1 MRNLFNKIVSLQ
13 ILYPYRFLSILLLI
27 TIFFI
32 IQLFFLKFDFTIE
45 NLFPENDKEVEQYYN
60 FRNEFGREDNII
72 SLTYNCDDPFL
83 LKNFLLA
90 QKYTKSLSEIDGIS
104 SVFSITN
111 LGIELD
117 FLEMSFDDQN
127 LIQKQIEVLKNYIF
141 QSSIFINN
149 LISEDG
155 SIASIILEV
164 DENLN
169 NHPGRLQIM
178 KDIQAIIND
187 SNWEWYE
194 TGIPVLRTK
203 YVQYMIG
210 DFIKFFP
217 PVTIILLLVL
227 YIMFKSIKIV
237 LLPILTIFI
246 SVVWVLG
253 LMSLFNFS
261 INIITYIVPTLVMI
275 VGVADS
281 VHILIKFNEEIRK
294 SNNSKESIKKTIE
307 SIGNAILLT
316 SLTTSIGFLSLLSTN
331 IVMIKEFGFLVSIGV
346 LIAFLVS
353 ILLIPSLIILMG
365 KSYPIKTTSV
375 KNGIRQYFLK
385 KIVMINN
392 NYQSTILIISSI
404 LIFLFIYFAS
414 KVESNSALMD
424 DLNKGNELFDDMK
437 FAEEKMGAVFP
448 FEVII
453 SVKDQ
458 NDNLIENGI
467 ANSNFISQVSK
478 IQKKLNSIP
487 EIRKT
492 ISIVDYIEIIH
503 DNLTEKTKEKS
514 YLQDD
519 LIFQYIVLNEDVFQ
533 NLINFDYSKTRI
545 SARIKDIN
553 STRAKEIIEEI
564 NIWKSKNISD
574 EVSISLTG
582 TTLMALKVND
592 YLVNNLIISFLI
604 AFGVIFISMGFL
616 FKSIKLAI
624 FSMIPNLIPIL
635 FMAAIMGLFNIKLRP
650 TTAMTFAIAFGIAV
664 DDTIHY
670 LVRFRQELFNN
681 NGNYMKASSATIF
694 STGNAIIST
703 SLILGCG
710 FLVMVSSN
718 FLPSRDFG
726 FLSAITMFGAIIGD
740 LFFLPA
746 MLRFIRPKN
755 NKLKERNSN
764 Y

>member
-1 MRNLFNKIVSLQ
+1 MRKIFNKIISLQ
-13 ILYPYRFLSILLLI
+13 ILYPFRFLIVISLI
-27 TIFFI
+27 TIFSI

-45 NLFPENDKEVEQYYN
+45 NLFPENDQEVEQYYS
-60 FRNEFGREDNII
+60 FRDEFGREDNII

-83 LKNFLLA
+83 LKNYLENKKIT
-90 QKYTKSLSEIDGIS
+90 QNLSKINGIS
-104 SVFSITN
+104 NILSISN
-111 LGIELD
+111 LGIELNIS
-117 FLEMSFDDQN
+117 ETN
-127 LIQKQIEVLKNYIF
+127 LPDENLTQKQLDEIRNYIF
-141 QSSIFINN
+141 KYSIFTNN

-155 SIASIILEV
+155 TITSIILEI
-164 DENLN
+164 DESFND
-169 NHPGRLQIM
+169 HPGRLKIM
-178 KDIQAIIND
+178 KDIENIIDN
-187 SNWEWYE
+187 SNWDWYE

-227 YIMFKSIKIV
+227 YMMFKSMKIV
-237 LLPILTIFI
+237 LLPILTVFI
-246 SVVWVLG
+246 SVIWILG
-253 LMSLFNFS
+253 LMSLFDFS

-281 VHILIKFNEEIRK
+281 VHILIKYNQDIK
-294 SNNSKESIKKTIE
+294 ISNNTKISIKKTIQG
-307 SIGNAILLT
+307 IGNAILLT

-331 IVMIKEFGFLVSIGV
+331 IVMIKEFGFLVAIGV

-353 ILLIPSLIILMG
+353 IFLIPPLLILMDNTYPLKT
-365 KSYPIKTTSV
+365 KSSK
-375 KNGIRQYFLK
+375 KGIRYYILK
-385 KIVMINN
+385 QIVEVNKNHHFI
-392 NYQSTILIISSI
+392 ILIISSI
-404 LIFLFIYFAS
+404 LIALFIYFAS
-414 KVESNSALMD
+414 KVESNSALLD
-424 DLNKGNELFDDMK
+424 DLSSGNELFDDMK
-437 FAEEKMGAVFP
+437 FTEENMGAVFP

-453 SVKDQ
+453 TAKDEK
-458 NDNLIENGI
+458 NNFIENGI
-467 ANSNFISQVSK
+467 ANSRIIVFVDK
-478 IQKKLNSIP
+478 IQKKINSIP

-492 ISIVDYIEIIH
+492 ISVVDYLEIIH
-503 DNLTEKTKEKS
+503 DNFNEESEEKS
-514 YLQDD
+514 YLNDE
-519 LIFQYIVLNEDVFQ
+519 LIFQYFALNEDIFQ
-533 NLINFDYSKTRI
+533 NLINFEYSKTRI

-553 STRAKEIIEEI
+553 STRAKEIVKEI
-564 NIWKSKNISD
+564 NEWKSENIPD
-574 EVSISLTG
+574 DIQISLTG

-616 FKSIKLAI
+616 FKSLKLAI

-635 FMAAIMGLFNIKLRP
+635 FMAAIMGIFDIKLRP

-670 LVRFRQELFNN
+670 MVRFRQELSMN
-681 NGNYMKASSATIF
+681 NGDFIKANSETIF

-740 LFFLPA
+740 LFFLPT
-746 MLRFIRPKN
+746 MLRLIKPKTGN
-755 NKLKERNSN
+755 
-764 Y
+764 

>member
-1 MRNLFNKIVSLQ
+1 MRKIFNKIISLQ
-13 ILYPYRFLSILLLI
+13 ILYPFRFLIVLSLI
-27 TIFFI
+27 TIFSI

-45 NLFPENDKEVEQYYN
+45 NLFPENDQEVEQYYS
-60 FRNEFGREDNII
+60 FRDEFGREDNII

-83 LKNFLLA
+83 LKNYLENKKIT
-90 QKYTKSLSEIDGIS
+90 QNLSKINGIS
-104 SVFSITN
+104 NILSISN
-111 LGIELD
+111 LGIELNIS
-117 FLEMSFDDQN
+117 ETN
-127 LIQKQIEVLKNYIF
+127 LPDENLTQKQLDEIRNYIF
-141 QSSIFINN
+141 KYSIFTNN

-155 SIASIILEV
+155 TITSIILEV
-164 DENLN
+164 DESFND
-169 NHPGRLQIM
+169 HPGRLKIM
-178 KDIQAIIND
+178 KDIENIIDN
-187 SNWEWYE
+187 SNWDWYE

-227 YIMFKSIKIV
+227 YMMFKSMKIV
-237 LLPILTIFI
+237 LLPILTVFI
-246 SVVWVLG
+246 SVIWVLG
-253 LMSLFNFS
+253 LMSLFDFS

-281 VHILIKFNEEIRK
+281 VHILIKYNQEIKK
-294 SNNSKESIKKTIE
+294 SNNTKISIKKTIQG
-307 SIGNAILLT
+307 IGNAILLT

-331 IVMIKEFGFLVSIGV
+331 IVMIKEFGFLVAIGV

-353 ILLIPSLIILMG
+353 IFLIPPLLILMDN
-365 KSYPIKTTSV
+365 SYPLKTKSS
-375 KNGIRQYFLK
+375 KKGIRYYILK
-385 KIVMINN
+385 QIVEVNKNHHFI
-392 NYQSTILIISSI
+392 ILIISSI
-404 LIFLFIYFAS
+404 FIALFIYFAS
-414 KVESNSALMD
+414 KVESNSALLD
-424 DLNKGNELFDDMK
+424 DLSSGNELFDDMK
-437 FAEEKMGAVFP
+437 FTEENMGAVFP

-453 SVKDQ
+453 TAKDEK
-458 NDNLIENGI
+458 NNFIENGI
-467 ANSNFISQVSK
+467 ANSRIIVFVDK
-478 IQKKLNSIP
+478 IQKKINSIP

-492 ISIVDYIEIIH
+492 ISVVDYLDIIH
-503 DNLTEKTKEKS
+503 DSFNEESEEKL
-514 YLQDD
+514 YLNDE
-519 LIFQYIVLNEDVFQ
+519 LIFQYFVLNEDIFQ
-533 NLINFDYSKTRI
+533 NLINFEYSKTRI

-553 STRAKEIIEEI
+553 STRAKEIVKEI
-564 NIWKSKNISD
+564 NEWKSENIPD
-574 EVSISLTG
+574 DIQISLTG

-616 FKSIKLAI
+616 FKSLKLAI

-635 FMAAIMGLFNIKLRP
+635 FMAAIMGIFDIKLRP

-670 LVRFRQELFNN
+670 MVRFRQELSMN
-681 NGNYMKASSATIF
+681 NGDFIKANSETIF

-740 LFFLPA
+740 LFFLPT
-746 MLRFIRPKN
+746 MLRLIKPKTGN
-755 NKLKERNSN
+755 
-764 Y
+764 

>member
-1 MRNLFNKIVSLQ
+1 MRKIFNKIISLQ
-13 ILYPYRFLSILLLI
+13 ILYPFRFLIVISLI
-27 TIFFI
+27 TIFSI

-45 NLFPENDKEVEQYYN
+45 NLFPENDQEVEQYYN
-60 FRNEFGREDNII
+60 FRDEFGREDNII

-83 LKNFLLA
+83 LKNYLENKKIT
-90 QKYTKSLSEIDGIS
+90 QNLSKINGIS
-104 SVFSITN
+104 NVLSISN
-111 LGIELD
+111 LGIELNIS
-117 FLEMSFDDQN
+117 ETN
-127 LIQKQIEVLKNYIF
+127 LPDENLTQKQIDEIRNYIF
-141 QSSIFINN
+141 KYSIFTNN

-155 SIASIILEV
+155 TITSIILEV
-164 DENLN
+164 DESFND
-169 NHPGRLQIM
+169 HPGRLKIM
-178 KDIQAIIND
+178 KDIENIIDN
-187 SNWEWYE
+187 SNWDWYE

-217 PVTIILLLVL
+217 PVTIILFLVL
-227 YIMFKSIKIV
+227 YMMFKSMKIV
-237 LLPILTIFI
+237 LLPILTVFI
-246 SVVWVLG
+246 SVIWILG
-253 LMSLFNFS
+253 LMSLFDFS

-281 VHILIKFNEEIRK
+281 VHILIKYNQDIK
-294 SNNSKESIKKTIE
+294 ISNNTKISIKKTIQG
-307 SIGNAILLT
+307 IGNAILLT

-331 IVMIKEFGFLVSIGV
+331 IVMIKEFGFLVAIGV

-353 ILLIPSLIILMG
+353 IFLIPPLLILMDNTYPLKT
-365 KSYPIKTTSV
+365 KSSK
-375 KNGIRQYFLK
+375 KGIRYYILK
-385 KIVMINN
+385 RIVEVNKNHHFI
-392 NYQSTILIISSI
+392 ILIISSI
-404 LIFLFIYFAS
+404 FIALFIYFAS
-414 KVESNSALMD
+414 KVETNSALLD
-424 DLNKGNELFDDMK
+424 DLSSGNELFEDIK
-437 FAEEKMGAVFP
+437 FTEENMGAVFP

-453 SVKDQ
+453 TAKDEK
-458 NDNLIENGI
+458 NNFIENGI
-467 ANSNFISQVSK
+467 ANSRIIVFVDK
-478 IQKKLNSIP
+478 IQKKINSIP

-492 ISIVDYIEIIH
+492 ISVVDYLDIIH
-503 DNLTEKTKEKS
+503 NNFNEESEEKS
-514 YLQDD
+514 YLNDE
-519 LIFQYIVLNEDVFQ
+519 LIFQYFVLNEDIFQ
-533 NLINFDYSKTRI
+533 NLINFEYSKTRI

-553 STRAKEIIEEI
+553 STRANEIVKEINE
-564 NIWKSKNISD
+564 WKSENIPD
-574 EVSISLTG
+574 DIQISLTG

-616 FKSIKLAI
+616 FKSLKLAI

-635 FMAAIMGLFNIKLRP
+635 FLAAIMGIFDIKLRP

-670 LVRFRQELFNN
+670 MVRFRQELSMN
-681 NGNYMKASSATIF
+681 NGNFIEANSETIF

-740 LFFLPA
+740 LFFLPT
-746 MLRFIRPKN
+746 MLRLLKPKTGN
-755 NKLKERNSN
+755 
-764 Y
+764 

>member
-1 MRNLFNKIVSLQ
+1 MRKIFNKIISLQ
-13 ILYPYRFLSILLLI
+13 ILYPFRFLIVISLI
-27 TIFFI
+27 TIFSI

-45 NLFPENDKEVEQYYN
+45 NLFPENDQEVEQYYS
-60 FRNEFGREDNII
+60 FRDEFGREDNII

-83 LKNFLLA
+83 LKNYLENKKIT
-90 QKYTKSLSEIDGIS
+90 QNLSKINGIS
-104 SVFSITN
+104 NILSISN
-111 LGIELD
+111 LGIELNIS
-117 FLEMSFDDQN
+117 ETN
-127 LIQKQIEVLKNYIF
+127 LPDENLTQKQLDEIRNYIF
-141 QSSIFINN
+141 KYSIFTNN

-155 SIASIILEV
+155 TITSIILEV
-164 DENLN
+164 DESFND
-169 NHPGRLQIM
+169 HPGRLKIM
-178 KDIQAIIND
+178 KDIENIIDN
-187 SNWEWYE
+187 SNWDWYE

-217 PVTIILLLVL
+217 PVTIILFLVL
-227 YIMFKSIKIV
+227 YMMFKSMKIV
-237 LLPILTIFI
+237 LLPILTVFI
-246 SVVWVLG
+246 SVIWILG
-253 LMSLFNFS
+253 LMSLFDFS

-281 VHILIKFNEEIRK
+281 VHILIKYNQDIK
-294 SNNSKESIKKTIE
+294 ISNNTKISIKKTIQG
-307 SIGNAILLT
+307 IGNAILLT

-331 IVMIKEFGFLVSIGV
+331 IVMIKEFGFLVAIGV

-353 ILLIPSLIILMG
+353 IFLIPPLLILMDNTYPLKT
-365 KSYPIKTTSV
+365 KSSK
-375 KNGIRQYFLK
+375 KGIRYYILK
-385 KIVMINN
+385 RIVEVNKNHHFI
-392 NYQSTILIISSI
+392 ILIISSI
-404 LIFLFIYFAS
+404 FIALFIYFAS
-414 KVESNSALMD
+414 KVETNSALLD
-424 DLNKGNELFDDMK
+424 DLSSGNELFDDMK
-437 FAEEKMGAVFP
+437 FTEENMGAVFP

-453 SVKDQ
+453 TTKDEK
-458 NDNLIENGI
+458 NNLIENGI
-467 ANSNFISQVSK
+467 ANSRIIVFVNK
-478 IQKKLNSIP
+478 IQKKINSIP

-492 ISIVDYIEIIH
+492 ISVVDYLDIIN
-503 DNLTEKTKEKS
+503 DNFNEESEEKS
-514 YLQDD
+514 YLNDE
-519 LIFQYIVLNEDVFQ
+519 LIFQYFVLNEDIFQ
-533 NLINFDYSKTRI
+533 NLINFEYSKTRI

-553 STRAKEIIEEI
+553 STRAKEIVKEI
-564 NIWKSKNISD
+564 NEWKSENIPD
-574 EVSISLTG
+574 DIQISLTG

-616 FKSIKLAI
+616 FKSLKLAI

-635 FMAAIMGLFNIKLRP
+635 FMAAIMGIFDIKLRP

-670 LVRFRQELFNN
+670 MVRFRQELSMN
-681 NGNYMKASSATIF
+681 NGDFIKANSETIF

-740 LFFLPA
+740 LFFLPT
-746 MLRFIRPKN
+746 MLRLIKPKTGN
-755 NKLKERNSN
+755 
-764 Y
+764 

>member
-1 MRNLFNKIVSLQ
+1 MRKIFNRIISLQ
-13 ILYPYRFLSILLLI
+13 ILYPFRFLIVISLI
-27 TIFFI
+27 TIFSI

-45 NLFPENDKEVEQYYN
+45 NLFPENDQEVEQYYS
-60 FRNEFGREDNII
+60 FRDEFGREDNII

-83 LKNFLLA
+83 LKNYLENKKIT
-90 QKYTKSLSEIDGIS
+90 QNLSKINGIS
-104 SVFSITN
+104 NILSISN
-111 LGIELD
+111 LGIELNIS
-117 FLEMSFDDQN
+117 ETN
-127 LIQKQIEVLKNYIF
+127 LPDENLTQKQLDEIRNYIF
-141 QSSIFINN
+141 KYSIFTNN

-155 SIASIILEV
+155 TITSIILEI
-164 DENLN
+164 DESFND
-169 NHPGRLQIM
+169 HPGRLKIM
-178 KDIQAIIND
+178 KDIENIIDN
-187 SNWEWYE
+187 SNWDWYE

-227 YIMFKSIKIV
+227 YIMFKSMKIV
-237 LLPILTIFI
+237 LLPILTVFI
-246 SVVWVLG
+246 SVIWILG
-253 LMSLFNFS
+253 LMSLFDFS

-281 VHILIKFNEEIRK
+281 VHILIKYNQDIK
-294 SNNSKESIKKTIE
+294 ISNNTKISIKKTIQG
-307 SIGNAILLT
+307 IGNAILLT

-331 IVMIKEFGFLVSIGV
+331 IVMIKEFGFLVAIGV

-353 ILLIPSLIILMG
+353 IFLIPPLLILMDNTYPLKT
-365 KSYPIKTTSV
+365 KSSK
-375 KNGIRQYFLK
+375 KGIRYYILK
-385 KIVMINN
+385 QIVEVNKNHHLI
-392 NYQSTILIISSI
+392 ILIISSI
-404 LIFLFIYFAS
+404 FIALFIYFAS
-414 KVESNSALMD
+414 KVESNSALLD
-424 DLNKGNELFDDMK
+424 DLSSGNELFDDMK
-437 FAEEKMGAVFP
+437 FTEENMGAVFP

-453 SVKDQ
+453 TAKDEK
-458 NDNLIENGI
+458 NNFIENGI
-467 ANSNFISQVSK
+467 ANSRIIVFVDK
-478 IQKKLNSIP
+478 IQKKINSIP

-492 ISIVDYIEIIH
+492 ISVVDYLDIIH
-503 DNLTEKTKEKS
+503 DNFNEEFEEKS
-514 YLQDD
+514 YLNDE
-519 LIFQYIVLNEDVFQ
+519 LIFQYFVLNEDIFQ
-533 NLINFDYSKTRI
+533 NLINFEYSKTRI

-553 STRAKEIIEEI
+553 STRAKEIVKEI
-564 NIWKSKNISD
+564 NEWKSENIPD
-574 EVSISLTG
+574 DIQISLTG

-604 AFGVIFISMGFL
+604 AFGVIFVSMGFL
-616 FKSIKLAI
+616 FKSLKLAI

-635 FMAAIMGLFNIKLRP
+635 FMAAIMGIFDIKLRP

-670 LVRFRQELFNN
+670 MVRFRQELSMN
-681 NGNYMKASSATIF
+681 NGNFIEANSETIF

-740 LFFLPA
+740 LFFLPT
-746 MLRFIRPKN
+746 MLRLIKPKTVN
-755 NKLKERNSN
+755 
-764 Y
+764 

>member
-1 MRNLFNKIVSLQ
+1 MRKIFNRIISLQ
-13 ILYPYRFLSILLLI
+13 ILYPFRFLIVISLI
-27 TIFFI
+27 TIFSI

-45 NLFPENDKEVEQYYN
+45 NLFPENDQEVEQYYS
-60 FRNEFGREDNII
+60 FRDEFGREDNII

-83 LKNFLLA
+83 LKNYLENKKIT
-90 QKYTKSLSEIDGIS
+90 QNLSKINGIS
-104 SVFSITN
+104 NILSISN
-111 LGIELD
+111 LGIELNIS
-117 FLEMSFDDQN
+117 ETN
-127 LIQKQIEVLKNYIF
+127 LPDENLTQKQLDEIRNYIF
-141 QSSIFINN
+141 KYSIFTNN

-155 SIASIILEV
+155 TITSIILEI
-164 DENLN
+164 DESFND
-169 NHPGRLQIM
+169 HPGRLKIM
-178 KDIQAIIND
+178 KDIENIIDN
-187 SNWEWYE
+187 SNWDWYE

-227 YIMFKSIKIV
+227 YIMFKSMKIV
-237 LLPILTIFI
+237 LLPILTVFI
-246 SVVWVLG
+246 SVIWILG
-253 LMSLFNFS
+253 LMSLFDFS

-281 VHILIKFNEEIRK
+281 VHILIKYNQDIK
-294 SNNSKESIKKTIE
+294 ISNNTKISIKKTIQG
-307 SIGNAILLT
+307 IGNAILLT

-331 IVMIKEFGFLVSIGV
+331 IVMIKEFGFLVAIGV

-353 ILLIPSLIILMG
+353 IFLIPPLLILMDNTYPLKT
-365 KSYPIKTTSV
+365 KSSK
-375 KNGIRQYFLK
+375 KGIRYYILK
-385 KIVMINN
+385 QIVEVNKNHHFI
-392 NYQSTILIISSI
+392 ILIISSI
-404 LIFLFIYFAS
+404 FIALFIYFAS
-414 KVESNSALMD
+414 KVESNSALLD
-424 DLNKGNELFDDMK
+424 DLSSGNELFDDMK
-437 FAEEKMGAVFP
+437 FTEENMGAVFP

-453 SVKDQ
+453 TAKDEK
-458 NDNLIENGI
+458 NNFIENGI
-467 ANSNFISQVSK
+467 ANSRIIVFVDK
-478 IQKKLNSIP
+478 IQKKINSIP

-492 ISIVDYIEIIH
+492 ISVVDYLDIIH
-503 DNLTEKTKEKS
+503 DNFNEEFEEKS
-514 YLQDD
+514 YLNDE
-519 LIFQYIVLNEDVFQ
+519 LIFQYFVLNEDIFQ
-533 NLINFDYSKTRI
+533 NLINFEYSKTRI

-553 STRAKEIIEEI
+553 STRAKEIVKEI
-564 NIWKSKNISD
+564 NEWKSENIPD
-574 EVSISLTG
+574 DIQISLTG

-604 AFGVIFISMGFL
+604 AFGVIFVSMGFL
-616 FKSIKLAI
+616 FKSLKLAI

-635 FMAAIMGLFNIKLRP
+635 FMAAIMGIFDIKLRP

-670 LVRFRQELFNN
+670 MVRFRQELSMN
-681 NGNYMKASSATIF
+681 NGNFIKANSETIF

-740 LFFLPA
+740 LFFLPT
-746 MLRFIRPKN
+746 MLRLIKPKTVN
-755 NKLKERNSN
+755 
-764 Y
+764 

>member
-1 MRNLFNKIVSLQ
+1 MRKIFNKIISLQ
-13 ILYPYRFLSILLLI
+13 ILYPFRFLIVISLI
-27 TIFFI
+27 TIFSI

-45 NLFPENDKEVEQYYN
+45 NLFPENDQEVEQYYS
-60 FRNEFGREDNII
+60 FRDEFGREDNII

-83 LKNFLLA
+83 LKNYLENKKIT
-90 QKYTKSLSEIDGIS
+90 QNLSKINGIS
-104 SVFSITN
+104 NILSISN
-111 LGIELD
+111 LGIELNIS
-117 FLEMSFDDQN
+117 ETN
-127 LIQKQIEVLKNYIF
+127 LPDENLTQKQLDEIRNYIF
-141 QSSIFINN
+141 KYSIFTNN

-155 SIASIILEV
+155 TITSIILEV
-164 DENLN
+164 DESFND
-169 NHPGRLQIM
+169 HPGRLKIM
-178 KDIQAIIND
+178 KDIGNIIDN
-187 SNWEWYE
+187 SNWDWYE

-227 YIMFKSIKIV
+227 YMMFKSMKIV
-237 LLPILTIFI
+237 LLPILTVFI
-246 SVVWVLG
+246 SVIWILG
-253 LMSLFNFS
+253 LMSLFDFS

-281 VHILIKFNEEIRK
+281 VHILIKYNQDIK
-294 SNNSKESIKKTIE
+294 ISNNTKISIKKTIQG
-307 SIGNAILLT
+307 IGNAILLT

-331 IVMIKEFGFLVSIGV
+331 IVMIKEFGFLVAIGV

-353 ILLIPSLIILMG
+353 IFLIPPLLILMDNTYPLKT
-365 KSYPIKTTSV
+365 KSSK
-375 KNGIRQYFLK
+375 KGIRYYILK
-385 KIVMINN
+385 QIVEVNKNHHFI
-392 NYQSTILIISSI
+392 ILIISSI
-404 LIFLFIYFAS
+404 FIALFIYFAS
-414 KVESNSALMD
+414 KVESNSALLD
-424 DLNKGNELFDDMK
+424 DLSSGNELFDDMK
-437 FAEEKMGAVFP
+437 FTEENMGAVFP

-453 SVKDQ
+453 TAKDEK
-458 NDNLIENGI
+458 NNFIENGI
-467 ANSNFISQVSK
+467 ANSRIIVFVDK
-478 IQKKLNSIP
+478 IQKKINSIP

-492 ISIVDYIEIIH
+492 ISVVDYLEIIH
-503 DNLTEKTKEKS
+503 DNFNEESEEKS
-514 YLQDD
+514 YLNDG
-519 LIFQYIVLNEDVFQ
+519 LIFQYFVLNEDIFQ
-533 NLINFDYSKTRI
+533 NLINFEYSKTRI

-553 STRAKEIIEEI
+553 STRAKEIVKEI
-564 NIWKSKNISD
+564 NEWKSENIPD
-574 EVSISLTG
+574 DIQISLTG

-616 FKSIKLAI
+616 FKSLKLAI

-635 FMAAIMGLFNIKLRP
+635 FMAAIMGIFDIKLRP

-670 LVRFRQELFNN
+670 MVRFRQELSMN
-681 NGNYMKASSATIF
+681 NGDFIKANSETIF

-740 LFFLPA
+740 LFFLPT
-746 MLRFIRPKN
+746 MLRLIKPKTGN
-755 NKLKERNSN
+755 
-764 Y
+764 

>member
-1 MRNLFNKIVSLQ
+1 MRKIFNRIISLQ
-13 ILYPYRFLSILLLI
+13 ILYPFRFLIVISLI
-27 TIFFI
+27 TIFSI

-45 NLFPENDKEVEQYYN
+45 NLFPENDQEVEQYYS
-60 FRNEFGREDNII
+60 FRDEFGREDNII

-83 LKNFLLA
+83 LKNYLENKKIT
-90 QKYTKSLSEIDGIS
+90 QNLSKINGIS
-104 SVFSITN
+104 NILSISN
-111 LGIELD
+111 LGIELNIS
-117 FLEMSFDDQN
+117 ETN
-127 LIQKQIEVLKNYIF
+127 LPDENLTQKQLDEIRNYIF
-141 QSSIFINN
+141 KYSIFTNN

-155 SIASIILEV
+155 TITSIILEI
-164 DENLN
+164 DESFND
-169 NHPGRLQIM
+169 HPGRLKIM
-178 KDIQAIIND
+178 KDIENIIDN
-187 SNWEWYE
+187 SNWDWYE

-227 YIMFKSIKIV
+227 YIMFKSMKIV
-237 LLPILTIFI
+237 LLPILTVFI
-246 SVVWVLG
+246 SVIWILG
-253 LMSLFNFS
+253 LMSLFDFS

-281 VHILIKFNEEIRK
+281 VHILIKYNQDIK
-294 SNNSKESIKKTIE
+294 ISNNTKISIKKTIQG
-307 SIGNAILLT
+307 IGNAILLT

-331 IVMIKEFGFLVSIGV
+331 IVMIKEFGFLVAIGV

-353 ILLIPSLIILMG
+353 IFLIPPLLILMDNTYPLKT
-365 KSYPIKTTSV
+365 KSSK
-375 KNGIRQYFLK
+375 KGIRYYILK
-385 KIVMINN
+385 QIVEVNKNHHFI
-392 NYQSTILIISSI
+392 ILIISSI
-404 LIFLFIYFAS
+404 LIALFIYFAS
-414 KVESNSALMD
+414 KVESNSALLD
-424 DLNKGNELFDDMK
+424 DLSSGNELFDDMK
-437 FAEEKMGAVFP
+437 FTEENMGAVFP

-453 SVKDQ
+453 TAKDEK
-458 NDNLIENGI
+458 NNFIENGI
-467 ANSNFISQVSK
+467 ANSRIIVFVDK
-478 IQKKLNSIP
+478 IQKKINSIP

-492 ISIVDYIEIIH
+492 ISVVDYLDIIH
-503 DNLTEKTKEKS
+503 DNFNEEFEEKS
-514 YLQDD
+514 YLNDE
-519 LIFQYIVLNEDVFQ
+519 LIFQYFVLNEDIFQ
-533 NLINFDYSKTRI
+533 NLINFEYSKTRI

-553 STRAKEIIEEI
+553 STRAKEIVKEI
-564 NIWKSKNISD
+564 NEWKSENIPD
-574 EVSISLTG
+574 DIQISLTG

-604 AFGVIFISMGFL
+604 AFGVIFVSMGFL
-616 FKSIKLAI
+616 FKSLKLAI

-635 FMAAIMGLFNIKLRP
+635 FMAAIMGIFDIKLRP

-670 LVRFRQELFNN
+670 MVRFRQELSMN
-681 NGNYMKASSATIF
+681 NGNFIEANSETIF

-740 LFFLPA
+740 LFFLPT
-746 MLRFIRPKN
+746 MLRLIKPKTVN
-755 NKLKERNSN
+755 
-764 Y
+764 

>member
-1 MRNLFNKIVSLQ
+1 MRKIFNKIISLQ
-13 ILYPYRFLSILLLI
+13 ILYPFRFLIVISLI
-27 TIFFI
+27 TIFSI

-45 NLFPENDKEVEQYYN
+45 NLFPENDQEVEQYYS
-60 FRNEFGREDNII
+60 FRDEFGREDNII

-83 LKNFLLA
+83 LKNYLENKKIT
-90 QKYTKSLSEIDGIS
+90 QNLSKINGILN
-104 SVFSITN
+104 VLSISN
-111 LGIELD
+111 LGIELNIS
-117 FLEMSFDDQN
+117 ETN
-127 LIQKQIEVLKNYIF
+127 LPDENLTQKQIDEIRNYIF
-141 QSSIFINN
+141 KYSIFTNN

-155 SIASIILEV
+155 TITSIILEV
-164 DENLN
+164 DESFND
-169 NHPGRLQIM
+169 HPGRLKIM
-178 KDIQAIIND
+178 KDIENIIDN
-187 SNWEWYE
+187 SNWDWYE

-217 PVTIILLLVL
+217 PVTIILFLVL
-227 YIMFKSIKIV
+227 YMMFKSMKIV
-237 LLPILTIFI
+237 LLPILTVFI
-246 SVVWVLG
+246 SVIWILG
-253 LMSLFNFS
+253 LMSLFDFS

-281 VHILIKFNEEIRK
+281 VHILIKYNQDIK
-294 SNNSKESIKKTIE
+294 ISNNTKISIKKTIQG
-307 SIGNAILLT
+307 IGNAILLT

-331 IVMIKEFGFLVSIGV
+331 IVMIKEFGFLVAIGV

-353 ILLIPSLIILMG
+353 IFLIPPLLILMDNTYPLKT
-365 KSYPIKTTSV
+365 KSSK
-375 KNGIRQYFLK
+375 KGIRYYILK
-385 KIVMINN
+385 RIVEVNKNHHFI
-392 NYQSTILIISSI
+392 ILIISSI
-404 LIFLFIYFAS
+404 FIALFIYFAS
-414 KVESNSALMD
+414 KVESNSALLD
-424 DLNKGNELFDDMK
+424 DLSSGNELFDDMK
-437 FAEEKMGAVFP
+437 FTEENMGAVFP

-453 SVKDQ
+453 TAKDEK
-458 NDNLIENGI
+458 NNFIENGI
-467 ANSNFISQVSK
+467 ANSRIIVFVDK
-478 IQKKLNSIP
+478 IQKKINSIP

-492 ISIVDYIEIIH
+492 ISVVDYLDIIN
-503 DNLTEKTKEKS
+503 DNFNEESEEKS
-514 YLQDD
+514 YLNDE
-519 LIFQYIVLNEDVFQ
+519 LIFQYFVLNEDIFQ
-533 NLINFDYSKTRI
+533 NLINFEYSKTRI

-553 STRAKEIIEEI
+553 STRAKEIVKEI
-564 NIWKSKNISD
+564 NEWKSENIPD
-574 EVSISLTG
+574 DIQISLTG

-616 FKSIKLAI
+616 FKSLKLAI

-635 FMAAIMGLFNIKLRP
+635 FLAAIMGIFDIKLRP

-670 LVRFRQELFNN
+670 MVRFRQELSMN
-681 NGNYMKASSATIF
+681 NGNFIEANSETIF

-740 LFFLPA
+740 LFFLPT
-746 MLRFIRPKN
+746 MLRLLKPKTGN
-755 NKLKERNSN
+755 
-764 Y
+764 

>member
-1 MRNLFNKIVSLQ
+1 MRKIFNKIISLQ
-13 ILYPYRFLSILLLI
+13 ILYPFRFLIVISLI
-27 TIFFI
+27 TIFSI

-45 NLFPENDKEVEQYYN
+45 NLFPENDQEVEQYYS
-60 FRNEFGREDNII
+60 FRDEFGREDNII

-83 LKNFLLA
+83 LKNYLENKKIT
-90 QKYTKSLSEIDGIS
+90 QNLSKINGILN
-104 SVFSITN
+104 VLSISN
-111 LGIELD
+111 LGIELNIS
-117 FLEMSFDDQN
+117 ETN
-127 LIQKQIEVLKNYIF
+127 LPDENLTQKQLDEIRNYIF
-141 QSSIFINN
+141 KYSIFTNN

-155 SIASIILEV
+155 TITSIILEV
-164 DENLN
+164 DESFND
-169 NHPGRLQIM
+169 HPGRLKIM
-178 KDIQAIIND
+178 KDIENIIDN
-187 SNWEWYE
+187 SNWDWYE

-217 PVTIILLLVL
+217 PVTIILFLVL
-227 YIMFKSIKIV
+227 YMMFKSMKIV
-237 LLPILTIFI
+237 LLPILTVFI
-246 SVVWVLG
+246 SVIWILG
-253 LMSLFNFS
+253 LMSLFDFS

-281 VHILIKFNEEIRK
+281 VHILIKYNQDIK
-294 SNNSKESIKKTIE
+294 ISNNTKISIKKTIQG
-307 SIGNAILLT
+307 IGNAILLT

-331 IVMIKEFGFLVSIGV
+331 IVMIKEFGFLVAIGV

-353 ILLIPSLIILMG
+353 IFLIPPLLILMDNTYPLKT
-365 KSYPIKTTSV
+365 KSSK
-375 KNGIRQYFLK
+375 KGIRYYILK
-385 KIVMINN
+385 RIVEVNKNHHFI
-392 NYQSTILIISSI
+392 ILIISSI
-404 LIFLFIYFAS
+404 FIALFIYFAS
-414 KVESNSALMD
+414 KVETNSALLD
-424 DLNKGNELFDDMK
+424 DLSSGNELFDDMK
-437 FAEEKMGAVFP
+437 FTEENMGAVFP

-453 SVKDQ
+453 TTKDEK
-458 NDNLIENGI
+458 NNLIENGI
-467 ANSNFISQVSK
+467 ANSRIIVFVNK
-478 IQKKLNSIP
+478 IQKKINSIP

-492 ISIVDYIEIIH
+492 ISVVDYLDIIN
-503 DNLTEKTKEKS
+503 DNFNEESEEKS
-514 YLQDD
+514 YLNDE
-519 LIFQYIVLNEDVFQ
+519 LIFQYFVLNEDIFQ
-533 NLINFDYSKTRI
+533 NLINFEYSKTRI

-553 STRAKEIIEEI
+553 STRAKEIVKEI
-564 NIWKSKNISD
+564 NEWKSENIPD
-574 EVSISLTG
+574 DIQISLTG

-616 FKSIKLAI
+616 FKSLKLAI

-635 FMAAIMGLFNIKLRP
+635 FMAAIMGIFDIKLRP

-670 LVRFRQELFNN
+670 MVRFRQELSMN
-681 NGNYMKASSATIF
+681 NGNFIEANSETIF

-740 LFFLPA
+740 LFFLPT
-746 MLRFIRPKN
+746 MLRLIKPKTGN
-755 NKLKERNSN
+755 
-764 Y
+764 

>member
-1 MRNLFNKIVSLQ
+1 MRKIFNKIISLQ
-13 ILYPYRFLSILLLI
+13 ILYPFRFLIVISLI
-27 TIFFI
+27 TIFSI

-45 NLFPENDKEVEQYYN
+45 NLFPENDQEVEQYYS
-60 FRNEFGREDNII
+60 FRDEFGREDNII

-83 LKNFLLA
+83 LKNYLENKKIT
-90 QKYTKSLSEIDGIS
+90 QNLSKINGIS
-104 SVFSITN
+104 NVLSISN
-111 LGIELD
+111 LGIELNIS
-117 FLEMSFDDQN
+117 ETN
-127 LIQKQIEVLKNYIF
+127 LPDENLTQKQIDEIRNYIF
-141 QSSIFINN
+141 KYSIFTNN

-155 SIASIILEV
+155 TITSIILEV
-164 DENLN
+164 DESFND
-169 NHPGRLQIM
+169 HPGRLKIM
-178 KDIQAIIND
+178 KDIENIIDN
-187 SNWEWYE
+187 SNWDWYE

-217 PVTIILLLVL
+217 PVTIILFLVL
-227 YIMFKSIKIV
+227 YMMFKSMKIV
-237 LLPILTIFI
+237 LLPILTVFI
-246 SVVWVLG
+246 SVIWILG
-253 LMSLFNFS
+253 LMSLFDFS

-281 VHILIKFNEEIRK
+281 VHILIKYNQDIK
-294 SNNSKESIKKTIE
+294 ISNNTKISIKKTIQG
-307 SIGNAILLT
+307 IGNAILLT

-331 IVMIKEFGFLVSIGV
+331 IVMIKEFGFLVAIGV

-353 ILLIPSLIILMG
+353 IFLIPPLLILMDNTYPLKT
-365 KSYPIKTTSV
+365 KSSK
-375 KNGIRQYFLK
+375 KGIRYYILK
-385 KIVMINN
+385 RIVEVNKNHHFI
-392 NYQSTILIISSI
+392 ILIISSI
-404 LIFLFIYFAS
+404 FIALFIYFAS
-414 KVESNSALMD
+414 KVETNSALLD
-424 DLNKGNELFDDMK
+424 DLSSGNELFEDIK
-437 FAEEKMGAVFP
+437 FTEENMGAVFP

-453 SVKDQ
+453 TAKDEK
-458 NDNLIENGI
+458 NNFIENGI
-467 ANSNFISQVSK
+467 ANSRIIVFVDK
-478 IQKKLNSIP
+478 IQKKINSIP

-492 ISIVDYIEIIH
+492 ISVVDYLDIIH
-503 DNLTEKTKEKS
+503 NNFNEESEEKS
-514 YLQDD
+514 YLNDE
-519 LIFQYIVLNEDVFQ
+519 LIFQYFVLNEDIFQ
-533 NLINFDYSKTRI
+533 NLINFEYSKTRI

-553 STRAKEIIEEI
+553 STRANEIVKEINE
-564 NIWKSKNISD
+564 WKSENIPD
-574 EVSISLTG
+574 DIQISLTG

-616 FKSIKLAI
+616 FKSLKLAI

-635 FMAAIMGLFNIKLRP
+635 FMAAIMGIFDIKLRP

-670 LVRFRQELFNN
+670 MVRFRQELSMN
-681 NGNYMKASSATIF
+681 NGNFIEANSETIF

-740 LFFLPA
+740 LFFLPT
-746 MLRFIRPKN
+746 MLRLLKPKTGN
-755 NKLKERNSN
+755 
-764 Y
+764 

>member
-1 MRNLFNKIVSLQ
+1 MRKIFNKIISLQ
-13 ILYPYRFLSILLLI
+13 ILYPFRFLIVISLI
-27 TIFFI
+27 TIFSI

-45 NLFPENDKEVEQYYN
+45 NLFPENDQEVEQYYS
-60 FRNEFGREDNII
+60 FRDEFGREDNII

-83 LKNFLLA
+83 LKNYLENKKIT
-90 QKYTKSLSEIDGIS
+90 QNLSKINGILN
-104 SVFSITN
+104 VLSISN
-111 LGIELD
+111 LGIELNIS
-117 FLEMSFDDQN
+117 ETN
-127 LIQKQIEVLKNYIF
+127 LPDENLTQKQIDEIRNYIF
-141 QSSIFINN
+141 KYSIFTNN

-155 SIASIILEV
+155 TITSIILEV
-164 DENLN
+164 DERFND
-169 NHPGRLQIM
+169 HPGRLKIM
-178 KDIQAIIND
+178 KDIENIIDN
-187 SNWEWYE
+187 SNWDWYE

-217 PVTIILLLVL
+217 PVTIILFLVL
-227 YIMFKSIKIV
+227 YMMFKSMKIV
-237 LLPILTIFI
+237 LLPILTVFI
-246 SVVWVLG
+246 SVIWILG
-253 LMSLFNFS
+253 LMSLFDFS

-281 VHILIKFNEEIRK
+281 VHILIKYNQDIK
-294 SNNSKESIKKTIE
+294 ISNNTKISIKKTIQG
-307 SIGNAILLT
+307 IGNAILLT

-331 IVMIKEFGFLVSIGV
+331 IVMIKEFGFLVAIGV

-353 ILLIPSLIILMG
+353 IFLIPPLLILMDNTYPLKT
-365 KSYPIKTTSV
+365 KSSK
-375 KNGIRQYFLK
+375 KGIRYYILK
-385 KIVMINN
+385 RIVEVNKNHHFI
-392 NYQSTILIISSI
+392 ILIISSI
-404 LIFLFIYFAS
+404 FIALFIYFAS
-414 KVESNSALMD
+414 KVESNSALLD
-424 DLNKGNELFDDMK
+424 DLSSGNELFDDMK
-437 FAEEKMGAVFP
+437 FTEENMGAVFP

-453 SVKDQ
+453 TTKDEK
-458 NDNLIENGI
+458 NNLIENGI
-467 ANSNFISQVSK
+467 ANSRIIVFVNK
-478 IQKKLNSIP
+478 IQKKINSIP

-492 ISIVDYIEIIH
+492 ISVVDYLDIIN
-503 DNLTEKTKEKS
+503 DNFNEESEEKS
-514 YLQDD
+514 YLNDE
-519 LIFQYIVLNEDVFQ
+519 LIFQYFVLNEDIFQ
-533 NLINFDYSKTRI
+533 NLINFEYSKTRI

-553 STRAKEIIEEI
+553 STRAKEIVKEI
-564 NIWKSKNISD
+564 NEWKSENIPD
-574 EVSISLTG
+574 DIQISLTG

-616 FKSIKLAI
+616 FKSLKLAI

-635 FMAAIMGLFNIKLRP
+635 FLAAIMGIFDIKLRP

-670 LVRFRQELFNN
+670 MVRFRQELSMN
-681 NGNYMKASSATIF
+681 NGNFIEANSETIF

-740 LFFLPA
+740 LFFLPT
-746 MLRFIRPKN
+746 MLRLIKPKTGN
-755 NKLKERNSN
+755 
-764 Y
+764 

>member
-1 MRNLFNKIVSLQ
+1 MRKIFNRIISLQ
-13 ILYPYRFLSILLLI
+13 ILYPFRFLIVISLI
-27 TIFFI
+27 TIFSI

-45 NLFPENDKEVEQYYN
+45 NLFPENDQEVEQYYS
-60 FRNEFGREDNII
+60 FRDEFGREDNII

-83 LKNFLLA
+83 LKNYLENKKIT
-90 QKYTKSLSEIDGIS
+90 QNLSKINGIS
-104 SVFSITN
+104 NILSISN
-111 LGIELD
+111 LGIELNIS
-117 FLEMSFDDQN
+117 ETN
-127 LIQKQIEVLKNYIF
+127 LPDENLTQKQLDEIRNYIF
-141 QSSIFINN
+141 KYSIFTNN

-155 SIASIILEV
+155 TITSIILEV
-164 DENLN
+164 DESFND
-169 NHPGRLQIM
+169 HPGRLKIM
-178 KDIQAIIND
+178 KDIENIIDN
-187 SNWEWYE
+187 SNWDWYE

-227 YIMFKSIKIV
+227 YIMFKSMKIV
-237 LLPILTIFI
+237 LLPILTVFI
-246 SVVWVLG
+246 SVIWILG
-253 LMSLFNFS
+253 LMSLFDFS

-281 VHILIKFNEEIRK
+281 VHILIKYNQDIK
-294 SNNSKESIKKTIE
+294 ISNNTKISIKKTIQG
-307 SIGNAILLT
+307 IGNAILLT

-331 IVMIKEFGFLVSIGV
+331 IVMIKEFGFLVAIGV

-353 ILLIPSLIILMG
+353 IFLIPPLLILMDNTYPLKT
-365 KSYPIKTTSV
+365 KSSK
-375 KNGIRQYFLK
+375 KGIRYYILK
-385 KIVMINN
+385 QIVEVNKNHHLI
-392 NYQSTILIISSI
+392 ILIISSI
-404 LIFLFIYFAS
+404 FIALFIYFAS
-414 KVESNSALMD
+414 KVESNSALLD
-424 DLNKGNELFDDMK
+424 DLSSGNELFDDMK
-437 FAEEKMGAVFP
+437 FTEENMGAVFP

-453 SVKDQ
+453 TAKDEK
-458 NDNLIENGI
+458 NNFIENGI
-467 ANSNFISQVSK
+467 ANSRIIVFVDK
-478 IQKKLNSIP
+478 IQKKINSIP

-492 ISIVDYIEIIH
+492 ISVVDYLDIIH
-503 DNLTEKTKEKS
+503 DNFNEEFEEKS
-514 YLQDD
+514 YLNDE
-519 LIFQYIVLNEDVFQ
+519 LIFQYFVLNEDIFQ
-533 NLINFDYSKTRI
+533 NLINFEYSKTRI

-553 STRAKEIIEEI
+553 STRAKEIVKEI
-564 NIWKSKNISD
+564 NEWKSENIPD
-574 EVSISLTG
+574 DIQISLTG

-604 AFGVIFISMGFL
+604 AFGVIFVSMGFL
-616 FKSIKLAI
+616 FKSLKLAI

-635 FMAAIMGLFNIKLRP
+635 FMAAIMGIFDIKLRP

-670 LVRFRQELFNN
+670 MVRFRQELSMN
-681 NGNYMKASSATIF
+681 NGDFIKANSETIF

-740 LFFLPA
+740 LFFLPT
-746 MLRFIRPKN
+746 MLRLIKPKTVN
-755 NKLKERNSN
+755 
-764 Y
+764 

>member
-1 MRNLFNKIVSLQ
+1 MRKIFNRIISLQ
-13 ILYPYRFLSILLLI
+13 ILYPFRFLIVISLI
-27 TIFFI
+27 TIFSI

-45 NLFPENDKEVEQYYN
+45 NLFPENDQEVEQYYS
-60 FRNEFGREDNII
+60 FRDEFGREDNII

-83 LKNFLLA
+83 LKNYLENKKIT
-90 QKYTKSLSEIDGIS
+90 QNLSKINGIS
-104 SVFSITN
+104 NILSISN
-111 LGIELD
+111 LGIELNIS
-117 FLEMSFDDQN
+117 ETN
-127 LIQKQIEVLKNYIF
+127 LPDENLTQKQLDEIRNYIF
-141 QSSIFINN
+141 KYSIFTNN

-155 SIASIILEV
+155 TITSIILEI
-164 DENLN
+164 DESFND
-169 NHPGRLQIM
+169 HPGRLKIM
-178 KDIQAIIND
+178 KDIENIIDN
-187 SNWEWYE
+187 SNWDWYE

-227 YIMFKSIKIV
+227 YMMFKSMKIV
-237 LLPILTIFI
+237 LLPILTVFI
-246 SVVWVLG
+246 SVIWILG
-253 LMSLFNFS
+253 LMSLFDFS

-281 VHILIKFNEEIRK
+281 VHILIKYNQDIK
-294 SNNSKESIKKTIE
+294 ISNNTKISIKKTIQG
-307 SIGNAILLT
+307 IGNAILLT

-331 IVMIKEFGFLVSIGV
+331 IVMIKEFGFLVAIGV

-353 ILLIPSLIILMG
+353 IFLIPPLLILMDNTYPLKT
-365 KSYPIKTTSV
+365 KSSK
-375 KNGIRQYFLK
+375 KGIRYYILK
-385 KIVMINN
+385 QIVEVNKNHHLI
-392 NYQSTILIISSI
+392 ILIISSI
-404 LIFLFIYFAS
+404 FIALFIYFAS
-414 KVESNSALMD
+414 KVESNSALLD
-424 DLNKGNELFDDMK
+424 DLSSGNELFDDMK
-437 FAEEKMGAVFP
+437 FTEENMGAVFP

-453 SVKDQ
+453 TAKDEK
-458 NDNLIENGI
+458 NNFIENGI
-467 ANSNFISQVSK
+467 ANSRIIVFVDK
-478 IQKKLNSIP
+478 IQKKINSIP

-492 ISIVDYIEIIH
+492 ISVVDYLDIIH
-503 DNLTEKTKEKS
+503 DNFNEEFEEKS
-514 YLQDD
+514 YLNDE
-519 LIFQYIVLNEDVFQ
+519 LIFQYFVLNEDIFQ
-533 NLINFDYSKTRI
+533 NLINFEYSKTRI

-553 STRAKEIIEEI
+553 STRAKEIVKEI
-564 NIWKSKNISD
+564 NEWKSENIPD
-574 EVSISLTG
+574 DIQISLTG

-616 FKSIKLAI
+616 FKSLKLAI

-635 FMAAIMGLFNIKLRP
+635 FMAAIMGIFDIKLRP

-670 LVRFRQELFNN
+670 MVRFRQELSMN
-681 NGNYMKASSATIF
+681 NGNFIEANSETIF

-740 LFFLPA
+740 LFFLPT
-746 MLRFIRPKN
+746 MLRLIKPKTVN
-755 NKLKERNSN
+755 
-764 Y
+764 

>member
-1 MRNLFNKIVSLQ
+1 MRKIFNKIISLQ
-13 ILYPYRFLSILLLI
+13 ILYPFRFLIVISLI
-27 TIFFI
+27 TIFSI

-45 NLFPENDKEVEQYYN
+45 NLFPENDQEVEQYYS
-60 FRNEFGREDNII
+60 FRDEFGREDNII

-83 LKNFLLA
+83 LKNYLENKKIT
-90 QKYTKSLSEIDGIS
+90 QNLSKINGIS
-104 SVFSITN
+104 NILSISN
-111 LGIELD
+111 LGIELNIS
-117 FLEMSFDDQN
+117 ETN
-127 LIQKQIEVLKNYIF
+127 LPDENLTQKQLDEIRNYIF
-141 QSSIFINN
+141 KYSIFTNN

-155 SIASIILEV
+155 TITSIILEV
-164 DENLN
+164 DESFND
-169 NHPGRLQIM
+169 HPGRLKIM
-178 KDIQAIIND
+178 KDIENIIDN
-187 SNWEWYE
+187 SNWDWYE

-227 YIMFKSIKIV
+227 YMMFKSMKIV
-237 LLPILTIFI
+237 LLPILTVFI
-246 SVVWVLG
+246 SVIWILG
-253 LMSLFNFS
+253 LMSLFDFS

-281 VHILIKFNEEIRK
+281 VHILIKYNQDIK
-294 SNNSKESIKKTIE
+294 ISNNTKISIKKTIQG
-307 SIGNAILLT
+307 IGNAILLT

-331 IVMIKEFGFLVSIGV
+331 IVMIKEFGFLVAIGV

-353 ILLIPSLIILMG
+353 IFLIPPLLILMDNTYPLKT
-365 KSYPIKTTSV
+365 KSSK
-375 KNGIRQYFLK
+375 KGIRYYILK
-385 KIVMINN
+385 QIVEVNKNHHFI
-392 NYQSTILIISSI
+392 ILIISSI
-404 LIFLFIYFAS
+404 FIALFIYFAS
-414 KVESNSALMD
+414 KVESNSALLD
-424 DLNKGNELFDDMK
+424 DLSSGNELFEDMK
-437 FAEEKMGAVFP
+437 FTEENMGAVFP

-453 SVKDQ
+453 TAK
-458 NDNLIENGI
+458 NEKNNFIENGI
-467 ANSNFISQVSK
+467 ANSRIIVFVDK
-478 IQKKLNSIP
+478 IQKKINSIP

-492 ISIVDYIEIIH
+492 ISVVDYLEIIH
-503 DNLTEKTKEKS
+503 DNFNEESEEKS
-514 YLQDD
+514 YLNDE
-519 LIFQYIVLNEDVFQ
+519 LIFQYFVLNEDIFQ
-533 NLINFDYSKTRI
+533 NLINFEYSKTRI

-553 STRAKEIIEEI
+553 STRAKEIVKEI
-564 NIWKSKNISD
+564 NEWKSENIPD
-574 EVSISLTG
+574 DIQISLTG

-616 FKSIKLAI
+616 FKSLKLAI

-635 FMAAIMGLFNIKLRP
+635 FMAAIMGIFDIKLRP

-670 LVRFRQELFNN
+670 MVRFRQELSMN
-681 NGNYMKASSATIF
+681 NGDFIKANSETIF

-740 LFFLPA
+740 LFFLPT
-746 MLRFIRPKN
+746 MLRLIKPKTGN
-755 NKLKERNSN
+755 
-764 Y
+764 

>member
-1 MRNLFNKIVSLQ
+1 MRKIFNKIISLQ
-13 ILYPYRFLSILLLI
+13 ILYPFRFLIVISLI
-27 TIFFI
+27 TIFSI

-45 NLFPENDKEVEQYYN
+45 NLFPENDQEVEQYYN
-60 FRNEFGREDNII
+60 FRDEFGREDNII

-83 LKNFLLA
+83 LKNYLENKKIT
-90 QKYTKSLSEIDGIS
+90 QNLSKINGILN
-104 SVFSITN
+104 VLSISN
-111 LGIELD
+111 LGIELNIS
-117 FLEMSFDDQN
+117 ETN
-127 LIQKQIEVLKNYIF
+127 LPDENLTQKQIDEIRNYIF
-141 QSSIFINN
+141 KYSIFTNN

-155 SIASIILEV
+155 TITSIILEV
-164 DENLN
+164 DESFND
-169 NHPGRLQIM
+169 HPGRLKIM
-178 KDIQAIIND
+178 KDIENIIDN
-187 SNWEWYE
+187 SNWDWYE

-217 PVTIILLLVL
+217 PVTIILFLVL
-227 YIMFKSIKIV
+227 YMMFKSMKIV
-237 LLPILTIFI
+237 LLPILTVFI
-246 SVVWVLG
+246 SVIWILG
-253 LMSLFNFS
+253 LMSLFDFS

-281 VHILIKFNEEIRK
+281 VHILIKYNQDIK
-294 SNNSKESIKKTIE
+294 ISNNTKISIKKTIQG
-307 SIGNAILLT
+307 IGNAILLT

-331 IVMIKEFGFLVSIGV
+331 IVMIKEFGFLVAIGV

-353 ILLIPSLIILMG
+353 IFLIPPLLILMDNTYPLKT
-365 KSYPIKTTSV
+365 KSSK
-375 KNGIRQYFLK
+375 KGIRYYILK
-385 KIVMINN
+385 RIVEVNKNHHFI
-392 NYQSTILIISSI
+392 ILIISSI
-404 LIFLFIYFAS
+404 FIVLFIDFAS
-414 KVESNSALMD
+414 KVESNSALLD
-424 DLNKGNELFDDMK
+424 DLSSGNELFDDMK
-437 FAEEKMGAVFP
+437 FTEENMGAVFP

-453 SVKDQ
+453 TTKDEK
-458 NDNLIENGI
+458 NNLIENGI
-467 ANSNFISQVSK
+467 ANSRIIVFVNK
-478 IQKKLNSIP
+478 IQKKIISIP

-492 ISIVDYIEIIH
+492 ISVVDYLDIIN
-503 DNLTEKTKEKS
+503 DNFNEESEEKS
-514 YLQDD
+514 YLNDE
-519 LIFQYIVLNEDVFQ
+519 LIFQYFVLNEDIFQ
-533 NLINFDYSKTRI
+533 NLINFEYSKTRI

-553 STRAKEIIEEI
+553 STRAKEIVKEI
-564 NIWKSKNISD
+564 NEWKSENIPD
-574 EVSISLTG
+574 DIQISLTG

-616 FKSIKLAI
+616 FKSLKLAI

-635 FMAAIMGLFNIKLRP
+635 FLAAIMGIFDIKLRP

-670 LVRFRQELFNN
+670 MVRFRQELSMN
-681 NGNYMKASSATIF
+681 NGNFIEANSETIF

-740 LFFLPA
+740 LFFLPT
-746 MLRFIRPKN
+746 MLRLLKPKTGN
-755 NKLKERNSN
+755 
-764 Y
+764 

>member
-1 MRNLFNKIVSLQ
+1 MRKIFNRIISLQ
-13 ILYPYRFLSILLLI
+13 ILYPFRFLIVISLI
-27 TIFFI
+27 TIFSI

-45 NLFPENDKEVEQYYN
+45 NLFPENDQEVEQYYS
-60 FRNEFGREDNII
+60 FRDEFGREDNII

-83 LKNFLLA
+83 LKNYLENKKIT
-90 QKYTKSLSEIDGIS
+90 QNLSKINGIS
-104 SVFSITN
+104 NILSISN
-111 LGIELD
+111 LGIELNIS
-117 FLEMSFDDQN
+117 ETN
-127 LIQKQIEVLKNYIF
+127 LPDENLTQKQLDEIRNYIF
-141 QSSIFINN
+141 KYSIFTNN

-155 SIASIILEV
+155 TITSIILEI
-164 DENLN
+164 DESFND
-169 NHPGRLQIM
+169 HPGRLKIM
-178 KDIQAIIND
+178 KDIENIIDN
-187 SNWEWYE
+187 SNWDWYE

-227 YIMFKSIKIV
+227 YMMFKSMKIV
-237 LLPILTIFI
+237 LLPILTVFI
-246 SVVWVLG
+246 SVIWILG
-253 LMSLFNFS
+253 LMSLFDFS

-281 VHILIKFNEEIRK
+281 VHILIKYNQDIK
-294 SNNSKESIKKTIE
+294 ISNNTKISIKKTIQG
-307 SIGNAILLT
+307 IGNAILLT

-331 IVMIKEFGFLVSIGV
+331 IVMIKEFGFLVAIGV

-353 ILLIPSLIILMG
+353 IFLIPPLLILMDNTYPLKT
-365 KSYPIKTTSV
+365 KSSK
-375 KNGIRQYFLK
+375 KGIRYYILK
-385 KIVMINN
+385 QIVEVNKNHHLI
-392 NYQSTILIISSI
+392 ILIISSI
-404 LIFLFIYFAS
+404 FIALFIYFAS
-414 KVESNSALMD
+414 KVESNSALLD
-424 DLNKGNELFDDMK
+424 DLSSGNELFDDMK
-437 FAEEKMGAVFP
+437 FTEENMGAVFP

-453 SVKDQ
+453 TAKDEK
-458 NDNLIENGI
+458 NNFIENGI
-467 ANSNFISQVSK
+467 ANSRIIVFVDK
-478 IQKKLNSIP
+478 IQKKINSIP

-492 ISIVDYIEIIH
+492 ISVVDYLDIIH
-503 DNLTEKTKEKS
+503 DNFNEEFEEKS
-514 YLQDD
+514 YLNDE
-519 LIFQYIVLNEDVFQ
+519 LIFQYFVLNEDIFQ
-533 NLINFDYSKTRI
+533 NLINFEYSKTRI

-553 STRAKEIIEEI
+553 STRAKEIVKEI
-564 NIWKSKNISD
+564 NEWKSENIPD
-574 EVSISLTG
+574 DIQISLTG

-616 FKSIKLAI
+616 FKSLKLAI

-635 FMAAIMGLFNIKLRP
+635 FMAAIMGIFDIKLRP

-670 LVRFRQELFNN
+670 MVRFRQELSMN
-681 NGNYMKASSATIF
+681 NGDFIKANSETIF

-740 LFFLPA
+740 LFFLPT
-746 MLRFIRPKN
+746 MLRLIKPKTVN
-755 NKLKERNSN
+755 
-764 Y
+764 

>member
-1 MRNLFNKIVSLQ
+1 LRKIFNRIISLQ
-13 ILYPYRFLSILLLI
+13 ILYPFRFLIVISLI
-27 TIFFI
+27 TIFSI

-45 NLFPENDKEVEQYYN
+45 NLFPENDQEVEQYYS
-60 FRNEFGREDNII
+60 FRDEFGREDNII

-83 LKNFLLA
+83 LKNYLENKKIT
-90 QKYTKSLSEIDGIS
+90 QNLSKINGIS
-104 SVFSITN
+104 NILSISN
-111 LGIELD
+111 LGIELNIS
-117 FLEMSFDDQN
+117 ETN
-127 LIQKQIEVLKNYIF
+127 LPDENLTQKQLDEIRNYIF
-141 QSSIFINN
+141 KYSIFTNN

-155 SIASIILEV
+155 TITSIILEI
-164 DENLN
+164 DESFND
-169 NHPGRLQIM
+169 HPGRLKIM
-178 KDIQAIIND
+178 KDIENIIDN
-187 SNWEWYE
+187 SNWDWYE

-227 YIMFKSIKIV
+227 YIMFKSMKIV
-237 LLPILTIFI
+237 LLPILTVFI
-246 SVVWVLG
+246 SVIWILG
-253 LMSLFNFS
+253 LMSLFDFS

-281 VHILIKFNEEIRK
+281 VHILIKYNQDIK
-294 SNNSKESIKKTIE
+294 ISNNTKISIKKTIQG
-307 SIGNAILLT
+307 IGNAILLT

-331 IVMIKEFGFLVSIGV
+331 IVMIKEFGFLVAIGV

-353 ILLIPSLIILMG
+353 IFLIPPLLILMDNTYPLKT
-365 KSYPIKTTSV
+365 KSSK
-375 KNGIRQYFLK
+375 KGIRYYILK
-385 KIVMINN
+385 QIVEVNKNHHLI
-392 NYQSTILIISSI
+392 ILIISSI
-404 LIFLFIYFAS
+404 FIALFIYFAS
-414 KVESNSALMD
+414 KVESNSALLD
-424 DLNKGNELFDDMK
+424 DLSSGNELFDDMK
-437 FAEEKMGAVFP
+437 FTEENMGAVFP

-453 SVKDQ
+453 TAKDEK
-458 NDNLIENGI
+458 NNFIENGI
-467 ANSNFISQVSK
+467 ANSRIIVFVDK
-478 IQKKLNSIP
+478 IQKKINSIP

-492 ISIVDYIEIIH
+492 ISVVDYLDIIH
-503 DNLTEKTKEKS
+503 DNFNEEFEEKS
-514 YLQDD
+514 YLNDE
-519 LIFQYIVLNEDVFQ
+519 LIFQYFVLNEDIFQ
-533 NLINFDYSKTRI
+533 NLINFEYSKTRI

-553 STRAKEIIEEI
+553 STRAKEIVKEI
-564 NIWKSKNISD
+564 NEWKSENIPD
-574 EVSISLTG
+574 DIQISLTG

-604 AFGVIFISMGFL
+604 AFGVIFVSMGFL
-616 FKSIKLAI
+616 FKSLKLAI

-635 FMAAIMGLFNIKLRP
+635 FMAAIMGIFDIKLRP

-670 LVRFRQELFNN
+670 MVRFRQELSMN
-681 NGNYMKASSATIF
+681 NGNFIEANSETIF

-740 LFFLPA
+740 LFFLPT
-746 MLRFIRPKN
+746 MLRLIKPKTVN
-755 NKLKERNSN
+755 
-764 Y
+764 

>member
-1 MRNLFNKIVSLQ
+1 MRKIFNKIISLQ
-13 ILYPYRFLSILLLI
+13 ILYPFRFLIVISLI
-27 TIFFI
+27 TIFSI

-45 NLFPENDKEVEQYYN
+45 NLFPENDQEVEQYYS
-60 FRNEFGREDNII
+60 FRDEFGREDNII

-83 LKNFLLA
+83 LKNYLENKKIT
-90 QKYTKSLSEIDGIS
+90 QNLSKINGILN
-104 SVFSITN
+104 VLSISN
-111 LGIELD
+111 LGIELNIS
-117 FLEMSFDDQN
+117 ETN
-127 LIQKQIEVLKNYIF
+127 LPDENLTQKQIDEIRNYIF
-141 QSSIFINN
+141 KYSIFTNN

-155 SIASIILEV
+155 TITSIILEV
-164 DENLN
+164 DESFND
-169 NHPGRLQIM
+169 HPGRLKIM
-178 KDIQAIIND
+178 KDIENIIDN
-187 SNWEWYE
+187 SNWDWYE

-217 PVTIILLLVL
+217 PVTIILFLVL
-227 YIMFKSIKIV
+227 YMMFKSMKIV
-237 LLPILTIFI
+237 LLPILTVFI
-246 SVVWVLG
+246 SVIWILG
-253 LMSLFNFS
+253 LMSLFDFS

-281 VHILIKFNEEIRK
+281 VHILIKYNQDIK
-294 SNNSKESIKKTIE
+294 ISNNTKISIKKTIQG
-307 SIGNAILLT
+307 IGNAILLT

-331 IVMIKEFGFLVSIGV
+331 IVMIKEFGFLVAIGV

-353 ILLIPSLIILMG
+353 IFLIPPLLILMDNTYPLKT
-365 KSYPIKTTSV
+365 KSSK
-375 KNGIRQYFLK
+375 KGIRYYILK
-385 KIVMINN
+385 RIVEVNKNHHFI
-392 NYQSTILIISSI
+392 ILIISSI
-404 LIFLFIYFAS
+404 FIALFIYFAS
-414 KVESNSALMD
+414 KVETNSALLD
-424 DLNKGNELFDDMK
+424 DLSSGNELFEDIK
-437 FAEEKMGAVFP
+437 FTEENMGAVFP

-453 SVKDQ
+453 TAKDEK
-458 NDNLIENGI
+458 NNFIENGI
-467 ANSNFISQVSK
+467 ANSRIIVFVDK
-478 IQKKLNSIP
+478 IQKKINSIP

-492 ISIVDYIEIIH
+492 ISVVDYLDIIN
-503 DNLTEKTKEKS
+503 DNFNEESEEKS
-514 YLQDD
+514 YLNDE
-519 LIFQYIVLNEDVFQ
+519 LIFQYFVLNEDIFQ
-533 NLINFDYSKTRI
+533 NLINFEYSKTRI

-553 STRAKEIIEEI
+553 STRAKEIVKEI
-564 NIWKSKNISD
+564 NEWKSENIPD
-574 EVSISLTG
+574 DIQISLTG

-616 FKSIKLAI
+616 FKSLKLAI

-635 FMAAIMGLFNIKLRP
+635 FLAAIMGIFDIKLRP

-670 LVRFRQELFNN
+670 MVRFRQELSMN
-681 NGNYMKASSATIF
+681 NGNFIEANSETIF

-740 LFFLPA
+740 LFFLPT
-746 MLRFIRPKN
+746 MLRLLKPKTGN
-755 NKLKERNSN
+755 
-764 Y
+764 

>member
-1 MRNLFNKIVSLQ
+1 MRKIFNKIISLQ
-13 ILYPYRFLSILLLI
+13 ILYPFRFLIVISLI
-27 TIFFI
+27 TIFSI

-45 NLFPENDKEVEQYYN
+45 NLFPENDQEVEQYYS
-60 FRNEFGREDNII
+60 FRDEFGREDNII

-83 LKNFLLA
+83 LKNYLENKKIT
-90 QKYTKSLSEIDGIS
+90 QNLSKINGILN
-104 SVFSITN
+104 VLSISN
-111 LGIELD
+111 LGIELNIS
-117 FLEMSFDDQN
+117 ETN
-127 LIQKQIEVLKNYIF
+127 LPDENLTQKQIDEIRNYIF
-141 QSSIFINN
+141 KYSIFTNN

-155 SIASIILEV
+155 TITSIILEV
-164 DENLN
+164 DESFND
-169 NHPGRLQIM
+169 HPGRLKIM
-178 KDIQAIIND
+178 KDIENIIDN
-187 SNWEWYE
+187 SNWDWYE

-217 PVTIILLLVL
+217 PVTIILFLVL
-227 YIMFKSIKIV
+227 YMMFKSMKIV
-237 LLPILTIFI
+237 LLPILTVFI
-246 SVVWVLG
+246 SVIWILG
-253 LMSLFNFS
+253 LMSLFDFS

-281 VHILIKFNEEIRK
+281 VHILIKYNQDIK
-294 SNNSKESIKKTIE
+294 ISNNTKISIKKTIQG
-307 SIGNAILLT
+307 IGNAILLT

-331 IVMIKEFGFLVSIGV
+331 IVMIKEFGFLVAIGV

-353 ILLIPSLIILMG
+353 IFLIPPLLILMDNTYPLKT
-365 KSYPIKTTSV
+365 KSSK
-375 KNGIRQYFLK
+375 KGIRYYILK
-385 KIVMINN
+385 RIVEVNKNHHFI
-392 NYQSTILIISSI
+392 ILIISSI
-404 LIFLFIYFAS
+404 FIALFIYFAS
-414 KVESNSALMD
+414 KVESNSALLD
-424 DLNKGNELFDDMK
+424 DLSSGNELFDDMK
-437 FAEEKMGAVFP
+437 FTEENMGAVFP

-453 SVKDQ
+453 TAKDEK
-458 NDNLIENGI
+458 NNFIENGI
-467 ANSNFISQVSK
+467 ANSRIIVFVDK
-478 IQKKLNSIP
+478 IQKKINSIP

-492 ISIVDYIEIIH
+492 ISVVDYLDIIN
-503 DNLTEKTKEKS
+503 DNFNEESEEKS
-514 YLQDD
+514 YLNDE
-519 LIFQYIVLNEDVFQ
+519 LIFQYFVLNEDIFQ
-533 NLINFDYSKTRI
+533 NLINFEYSKTRI

-553 STRAKEIIEEI
+553 STRAKEIVKEI
-564 NIWKSKNISD
+564 NEWKSENIPD
-574 EVSISLTG
+574 DIQISLTG

-616 FKSIKLAI
+616 FKSLKLAI

-635 FMAAIMGLFNIKLRP
+635 FLAAIMGIFDIKLRP

-670 LVRFRQELFNN
+670 MVRFRQELSMN
-681 NGNYMKASSATIF
+681 NGNFIEANSETIF

-740 LFFLPA
+740 LFFLPT
-746 MLRFIRPKN
+746 MLRLIKPKTGN
-755 NKLKERNSN
+755 
-764 Y
+764 